1 MSNNWTYSGQLAIM
15 IQQQGVRLVIKLL
28 RYKLSSLF
36 IWLGVGLVPDEH
48 VKLIIMKHLNV
59 AAEEFDP

>member
-1 MSNNWTYSGQLAIM
+1 M
-15 IQQQGVRLVIKLL
+15 IRHL

-36 IWLGVGLVPDEH
+36 IWLGVELVPDKH

>member
-1 MSNNWTYSGQLAIM
+1 M

-36 IWLGVGLVPDEH
+36 IWLGVELVPDEH